1 MLDKRELK
9 KQLENI
15 INKNEIEGA
24 SISNPLKKTEDK
36 AFKIK
41 MSPVNIKGELKYQ
54 ISEYIGQKVI
64 HRNVEPESIFDEITA
79 AMEDNF
85 KQCNITANRYCT
97 ILMNK
102 KRQFTLTGVKEN
114 INAVMMP
121 KEHNKVKN
129 YIIGEGEY
137 VDWMYQL
144 GLMDKNGVVL
154 KHRQKKFRQINKFLE
169 MLKDIEREI
178 PENSV
183 IVDMGCGKSYLTFAM
198 YHYFNIIHNKNVEIR
213 GYDLKKDVVEYCNC
227 LSEKFGFKNLKFYC
241 QDIAEIENTDE
252 RIAMIITLHACDT
265 ATDYA
270 IYHGI
275 RWGCRVMMNVP
286 CCQHELFHQMK
297 NESMNI
303 MLAHGIIKER
313 FAALL
318 TDSIRARIIEIM
330 GYRVQVMEFIDMEHT
345 PKNIM
350 IRSVKTGRKADK
362 KLLDD
367 LERIIREYNIEPTL
381 YKLLIDRKI
390 NG

>member
-9 KQLENI
+9 NQLENI
-15 INKNEIEGA
+15 IDKKLIESV
-24 SISNPLKKTEDK
+24 SISNPLKKGENIPAK
-36 AFKIK
+36 VKI
-41 MSPVNIKGELKYQ
+41 SSVIIKNQLAYQ
-54 ISEYIGQKVI
+54 VSEYIGQKVI
-64 HRNVEPESIFDEITA
+64 HKNIEPETVVDEIINI
-79 AMEDNF
+79 MEKGF
-85 KQCNITANRYCT
+85 KQCNITSNMLCT
-97 ILMNK
+97 VLMNK
-102 KRQFTLTGVKEN
+102 KKQFTLTGVKEN
-114 INAVMMP
+114 INAISLP
-121 KEHNKVKN
+121 KEHNKAKN

-137 VDWMYQL
+137 VDWMYKL

-169 MLKDIEREI
+169 MLKDIEGEI

-183 IVDMGCGKSYLTFAM
+183 IIDMGCGKSYLTFAM
-198 YHYFNIIHNKNVEIR
+198 YHYFNIINKKNIEIR
-213 GYDLKKDVVEYCNC
+213 GYDLKRDVVEYCNE
-227 LSEKFGFKNLKFYC
+227 LAEKFGFNNLKFYC
-241 QDIAEIENTDE
+241 EDISNIENTDD

-297 NESMNI
+297 NNDMSI
-303 MLAHGIIKER
+303 MLNHGIIKER

-318 TDSIRARIIEIM
+318 TDSIRARIIELK

-350 IRSVKTGRKADK
+350 IRSVKTGKPVDK
-362 KLLDD
+362 KKKED
-367 LERIIREYNIEPTL
+367 LERIIKEYNIEPTL
-381 YKLLIDRKI
+381 YKLFWGD
-390 NG
+390 

>member
-1 MLDKRELK
+1 MLDKNELK
-9 KQLENI
+9 KQLENTI
-15 INKNEIEGA
+15 DKNSIESV

-41 MSPVNIKGELKYQ
+41 TEPINLKGELKYQ

-64 HRNVEPESIFDEITA
+64 HKNVDSENIFDEIIN
-79 AMEDNF
+79 AMYDNF
-85 KQCNITANRYCT
+85 KQCNITANKYCT

-102 KRQFTLTGVKEN
+102 KKQFTLTGVKEN
-114 INAVMMP
+114 INSKMIP
-121 KEHNKVKN
+121 KEHNKAKN
-129 YIIGEGEY
+129 YIISEGEY

-144 GLMDKNGVVL
+144 GLMDKGGIVL

-198 YHYFNIIHNKNVEIR
+198 YHYFNIINNKNVEIR
-213 GYDLKKDVVEYCNC
+213 GYDLKKDVVEYCND
-227 LSEKFGFKNLKFYC
+227 LSRKFGFKNLKFYC
-241 QDIAEIENTDE
+241 EDIANIENTDE

-297 NESMNI
+297 NDNMNI
-303 MLAHGIIKER
+303 MLNHGIIKER

-330 GYRVQVMEFIDMEHT
+330 GYKVQVMEFIDMEHT

-350 IRSVKTGRKADK
+350 IRSVKTGKKADG
-362 KLLDD
+362 KLIDD
-367 LERIIREYNIEPTL
+367 LERIVGEYNVEPTL
-381 YKLLIDRKI
+381 YKLLIENK
-390 NG
+390 N